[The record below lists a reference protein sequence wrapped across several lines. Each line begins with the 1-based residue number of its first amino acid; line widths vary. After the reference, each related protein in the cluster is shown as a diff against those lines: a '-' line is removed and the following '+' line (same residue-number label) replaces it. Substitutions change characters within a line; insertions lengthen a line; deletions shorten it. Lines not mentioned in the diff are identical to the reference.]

1 MQRLYTTFPNEW
13 PGAGLLLLRL
23 AEGVPSVVEGCTNA
37 WRSGATLAA
46 IPHAVDVVSGLLL
59 LAGFWTPIGG
69 VLQALVEFANV
80 LAGAGYEHVVR
91 ALIGLSV
98 AMLGPGAW
106 SVDARLF
113 GRKRID
119 VTVLKD

>member
-23 AEGVPSVVEGCTNA
+23 AEGVPSVVEGSLHA
-37 WRSGATLAA
+37 LGSGATIATLPYAA
-46 IPHAVDVVSGLLL
+46 DILSGLLL
-59 LAGFWTPIGG
+59 IAGFWTPIGG
-69 VLQALVEFANV
+69 LLQALLEFSGV
-80 LAGAGYEHVVR
+80 LAGAGFEHAVR
-91 ALIGLSV
+91 GIIGLSLV
-98 AMLGPGAW
+98 MLGPGAW

-119 VTVLKD
+119 ITVLKD

>member
-23 AEGVPSVVEGCTNA
+23 AEGIPSLLEGTLHTLS
-37 WRSGATLAA
+37 SGATIDALPYAA
-46 IPHAVDVVSGLLL
+46 HILSGLLL
-59 LAGFWTPIGG
+59 IAGFWTPIGAL
-69 VLQALVEFANV
+69 LQALVEFSSV
-80 LAGAGYEHVVR
+80 LAGSGYEHIVPGM
-91 ALIGLSV
+91 IGLSL

-119 VTVLKD
+119 IRVLKD

>member
-37 WRSGATLAA
+37 WRSGAALAA

-80 LAGAGYEHVVR
+80 LAGAGHEHVVR

>member
-1 MQRLYTTFPNEW
+1 MFPNEW

-23 AEGVPSVVEGCTNA
+23 AEGIPSIVEGATIA
-37 WRSGATLAA
+37 LKSGVTLAA
-46 IPHAVDVVSGLLL
+46 LPHAVEAISGALL
-59 LAGFWTPIGG
+59 LAGFWTPIAG
-69 VLQALVEFANV
+69 VLQALVEFSNA
-80 LAGAGYEHVVR
+80 LAGAGYEHV
-91 ALIGLSV
+91 LHGMIGLSL

>member
-13 PGAGLLLLRL
+13 PGTGLLLLRL
-23 AEGVPSVVEGCTNA
+23 AEGIPSVVDGAMNA
-37 WRSGATLAA
+37 WQSGATLAV
-46 IPHAVDVVSGLLL
+46 IPHAIDIVSGLLL
-59 LAGFWTPIGG
+59 LIGLWTPIGG
-69 VLQALVEFANV
+69 VLQSLVEFANV
-80 LAGAGYEHVVR
+80 LAGAGYEHAVR

>member
-13 PGAGLLLLRL
+13 PGAGLVLLRL
-23 AEGVPSVVEGCTNA
+23 AEGIPSVVEGATNA
-37 WRSGATLAA
+37 LKSGVTLAA
-46 IPHAVDVVSGLLL
+46 IPHAIEVISGTLL
-59 LAGFWTPIGG
+59 LAGFWTPIAG
-69 VLQALVEFANV
+69 VLQALVEFSNA
-80 LAGAGYEHVVR
+80 LAGAGYEH
-91 ALIGLSV
+91 ALHGMIGLSL

>member
-23 AEGVPSVVEGCTNA
+23 AEGISSVVD
-37 WRSGATLAA
+37 GATRALGSGVTVAA
-46 IPHAVDVVSGLLL
+46 LPYAVDILSGLLL
-59 LAGFWTPIGG
+59 IVGFWTPIGG
-69 VLQALVEFANV
+69 VLQALVEFSSA
-80 LAGAGYEHVVR
+80 LSGSGYEHIVR
-91 ALIGLSV
+91 GMIGLSL

>member
-13 PGAGLLLLRL
+13 PGAGLLLLRV
-23 AEGVPSVVEGCTNA
+23 AEGIPSVVEGATQA
-37 WRSGATLAA
+37 WKAGVIPAA
-46 IPHAVDVVSGLLL
+46 VPHAIEVASGILL

-69 VLQALVEFANV
+69 VLQALVEFSNV
-80 LAGAGYEHVVR
+80 LAGTGYEH
-91 ALIGLSV
+91 ALHGMIGLSL

-106 SVDARLF
+106 SIDARLF

>member
-13 PGAGLLLLRL
+13 PGTGLLLLRL
-23 AEGVPSVVEGCTNA
+23 AEGIPTVIDGTTNA
-37 WRSGATLAA
+37 LKSGVTLAA
-46 IPHAVDVVSGLLL
+46 IPHAVEGVSGILL

-69 VLQALVEFANV
+69 VLQALVEFSNA
-80 LAGAGYEHVVR
+80 LAGAGYEHI
-91 ALIGLSV
+91 LHGMIGLSL

-119 VTVLKD
+119 VSVLKD

>member
-23 AEGVPSVVEGCTNA
+23 AEGIPAAVEGMTNA
-37 WRSGATLAA
+37 LKSGVTLAA
-46 IPHAVDVVSGLLL
+46 IPHAIEVVSGILL

-69 VLQALVEFANV
+69 ALQALVEFSNV
-80 LAGAGYEHVVR
+80 LAGAGYEH
-91 ALIGLSV
+91 AWHGMIGLSL

-119 VTVLKD
+119 VTVLKG